1 MNTAEPDIDQ
11 QAELSGSSLARVD
24 WPIMLHMGARA
35 DEMARN
41 DLPYILD
48 LTSLIR
54 LDRTLKTAPVP
65 TRSES
70 TVTPNGSIIGSW
82 IQNTLFPSSS

>member
-1 MNTAEPDIDQ
+1 VRRRVHQSVVNLLRQALTGNSCSQPLPDTQRSGTSNWLMNTAEPDIDQ

-48 LTSLIR
+48 L
-54 LDRTLKTAPVP
+54 PH
-65 TRSES
+65 
-70 TVTPNGSIIGSW
+70 
-82 IQNTLFPSSS
+82 

>member
-11 QAELSGSSLARVD
+11 QTELSGSSLARVD
-24 WPIMLHMGARA
+24 WPIMLNMEARA

-48 LTSLIR
+48 L
-54 LDRTLKTAPVP
+54 PH
-65 TRSES
+65 
-70 TVTPNGSIIGSW
+70 
-82 IQNTLFPSSS
+82 

>member
-48 LTSLIR
+48 L
-54 LDRTLKTAPVP
+54 PH
-65 TRSES
+65 
-70 TVTPNGSIIGSW
+70 
-82 IQNTLFPSSS
+82 